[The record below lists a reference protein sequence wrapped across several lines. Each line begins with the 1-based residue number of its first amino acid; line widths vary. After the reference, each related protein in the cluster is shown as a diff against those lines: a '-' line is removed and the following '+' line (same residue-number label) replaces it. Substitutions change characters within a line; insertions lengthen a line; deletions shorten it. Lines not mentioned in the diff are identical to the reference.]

1 MTSINLSQGL
11 ICFKEQKYDSGIKK
25 FHLLHLEKATMLKQF
40 MEKDNDY
47 MKKARLKKSQNLMMM
62 L

>member
-47 MKKARLKKSQNLMMM
+47 MKKARLKK
-62 L
+62 